1 MTNQE
6 NCCEPHGNTSPAQP
20 QGQANTL
27 LKVDEVADMLRVS
40 AAWVRDHAT
49 RKEPRLPM
57 LRVGKRLRFLPTD
70 IVDWIEKQKKLA
82 ERLKL
87 AC

>member
-1 MTNQE
+1 MTNQK
-6 NCCEPHGNTSPAQP
+6 NCCELDGNNRPAQP
-20 QGQANTL
+20 QGDANTL
-27 LKVDEVADMLRVS
+27 LKVEEVAEMLRVS

>member
-1 MTNQE
+1 
-6 NCCEPHGNTSPAQP
+6 
-20 QGQANTL
+20 
-27 LKVDEVADMLRVS
+27 
-40 AAWVRDHAT
+40 
-49 RKEPRLPM
+49 M
-57 LRVGKRLRFLPTD
+57 LRVGKLLRFLPTD